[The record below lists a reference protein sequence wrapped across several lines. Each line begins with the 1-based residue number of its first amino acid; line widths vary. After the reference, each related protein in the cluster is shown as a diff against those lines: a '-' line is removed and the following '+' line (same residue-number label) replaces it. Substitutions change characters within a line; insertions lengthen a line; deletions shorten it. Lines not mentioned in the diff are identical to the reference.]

1 MKDFIER
8 NIDYILEGLV
18 ILAACVVIIL
28 MVIIATMPVQA
39 SEGRLWG
46 IKEARGNITT
56 MIVHNA
62 EIGAIRGDRR
72 ETDKRLQEQG
82 KYKKA
87 LYNLFGYIPTPAE
100 IELHKRLTQAEAGG
114 EIIAG
119 IERVMEVGANR
130 CRSAYYPNT
139 LTGVYYQR
147 GQYETV
153 SKGIIYGVTVSE
165 NVEKAW
171 DRIIRR
177 GGCVDPY
184 VINFTAGGYNKYFRP
199 AYKLG
204 NHYFGYRKE

>member
-1 MKDFIER
+1 MRNLIER
-8 NIDYILEGLV
+8 YIDYILEGMV
-18 ILAACVVIIL
+18 ILAVCVVIIL
-28 MVIIATMPVQA
+28 MVLIATMPVQA

-46 IKEARGNITT
+46 IKEAKGNITT
-56 MIVHNA
+56 MLIHNA
-62 EIGAIRGDRR
+62 EIGAIRRDRL
-72 ETDKRLQEQG
+72 ETDKRLQKQG

-100 IELHKRLTQAEAGG
+100 IKLHKCVAQAEAGG
-114 EIIAG
+114 EIIVG

-130 CRSAYYPNT
+130 CRSADYPNT

-153 SKGIIYGVTVSE
+153 SKGIIYNVTILE

-171 DRIIRR
+171 DNMIER
-177 GGCVDPY
+177 GYCVDSN
-184 VINFTAGGYNKYFRP
+184 VVFFTAGGYNSYCVP

-204 NHYFGYRKE
+204 NHYFGY